1 VTVPDGPPAL
11 LISGRQ
17 PRSTVRV
24 LRPSGVLD
32 IGTVPLLARFL
43 REQAADHPG
52 QLVLDM
58 SGVRLLA
65 AAGVALIVAAQ
76 RDLGARMHLT
86 GVRGN
91 PAVERVL
98 EITGTRA
105 ALRVHDEL
113 DALLDR
119 LDPA

>member
-24 LRPSGVLD
+24 LR
-32 IGTVPLLARFL
+32 
-43 REQAADHPG
+43 
-52 QLVLDM
+52 
-58 SGVRLLA
+58 
-65 AAGVALIVAAQ
+65 
-76 RDLGARMHLT
+76 
-86 GVRGN
+86 
-91 PAVERVL
+91 L